1 MNQQNKLLFLLI
13 YKGFVWRKKISKKR
27 FNELSI
33 ITFFLLKYF
42 MRDKNI
48 MYMETLLGYKRKIR
62 VHDRNKDWFSG
73 LCERQFDLNIVTQL
87 KDDFRVK
94 RNFF

>member
-1 MNQQNKLLFLLI
+1 
-13 YKGFVWRKKISKKR
+13 
-27 FNELSI
+27 
-33 ITFFLLKYF
+33 
-42 MRDKNI
+42 MRDKHI
-48 MYMETLLGYKRKIR
+48 MYMETLLGYIRKIR
-62 VHDRNKDWFSG
+62 VHDRNKDWLSS